1 MKNIDTVFYIARLS
15 ATLNN
20 RSNHVFP
27 SDEEKIAFDPLLK
40 RKLLSVLKAMVT
52 PVLLLLVIS
61 TLISGRKFK
70 PDNDPGSGRPYDENY
85 PIDEELDFDPGNTL
99 EDSPYDPDFAT
110 DSQYDPGSV

>member
-1 MKNIDTVFYIARLS
+1 M
-15 ATLNN
+15 
-20 RSNHVFP
+20 
-27 SDEEKIAFDPLLK
+27 
-40 RKLLSVLKAMVT
+40 MT

-61 TLISGRKFK
+61 TLISGSKFK
-70 PDNDPGSGRPYDENY
+70 PDKRDLGSGRPYDENY